1 MPDDFDPNNIPS
13 ADDMQEAAMR
23 ALREIIAFMMLHR
36 DEPEI
41 VVREM
46 ERIVPILKAAI
57 EVDGPHQPKAIT
69 IGLELNLDYWWR
81 RNRLHEWIAVLMP
94 LLSHAL
100 NLGRADFL
108 TTIYRAWALC
118 LHLMGKTGAAA
129 RALEA
134 AADYAQDAERADLAL
149 LVRAEIFNFQVW
161 EMSLNKAQA
170 EARMLLDEARRL
182 DFPYVQGRT
191 YLSMARIYQ
200 RHGADPERI
209 FIHAQQAF
217 LFLNQ
222 ANVPG
227 LAAEAVNAMIG
238 ALQLTGQHP
247 GGYVAQLFETLE
259 SLIRRTANPWPQGAL
274 YHVQSVAHYHRG
286 QLDEARRTA
295 LLSYQ
300 LFRELSYSHGRTRAT
315 HQLGLIQTRRH
326 CWNLAELHL
335 KGVLRTYQA
344 LHEDTMAVNAR
355 HALAF
360 IAVEQGDDPRALVL
374 LQAALDA
381 ARALSPGPERDRLI
395 ELIQPDIDEV
405 RKRLEASTQS

>member
-1 MPDDFDPNNIPS
+1 MADDNDPNNIPS
-13 ADDMQEAAMR
+13 SDDLQEAAMR
-23 ALREIIAFMMLHR
+23 VLREIIAFMMLHR

-46 ERIVPILKAAI
+46 ERIIPALKAAI

-69 IGLELNLDYWWR
+69 VGLELNLDYWWR
-81 RNRLHEWIAVLMP
+81 KNRLHEWIDVLIP

-118 LHLMGKTGAAA
+118 LHLMGKTDAAT
-129 RALEA
+129 RALAA
-134 AADYAQDAERADLAL
+134 AADYAQDSERADLAL
-149 LVRAEIFNFQVW
+149 LVRTEIFNLQVW
-161 EMSLNKAQA
+161 EMSLNDAQA
-170 EARMLLDEARRL
+170 EARALLDEARRL
-182 DFPYVQGRT
+182 DFPYVQGRA
-191 YLSMARIYQ
+191 YLSMARVYQ
-200 RHGADPERI
+200 RHGTDPEQI
-209 FIHAQQAF
+209 FINAQQAF
-217 LFLNQ
+217 LFLNR
-222 ANVPG
+222 ANVPS

-238 ALQLTGQHP
+238 ALQLTRQHP
-247 GGYVAQLFETLE
+247 AGYVARLFETLE
-259 SLIRRTANPWPQGAL
+259 SLIRRTASPWPQGAL

-300 LFRELSYSHGRTRAT
+300 LFRDLGYSHGRTRAT
-315 HQLGLIQTRRH
+315 HQLGLIQTKRH
-326 CWNLAELHL
+326 RWNLAELHL
-335 KGVLRTYQA
+335 KGVLRIYQA

-360 IAVEQGDDPRALVL
+360 IAVEQGDDARALVL
-374 LQAALDA
+374 LQETLDA
-381 ARALSPGPERDRLI
+381 AKDLAPGTERDRLI
-395 ELIQPDIDEV
+395 ELIQSDIDEV